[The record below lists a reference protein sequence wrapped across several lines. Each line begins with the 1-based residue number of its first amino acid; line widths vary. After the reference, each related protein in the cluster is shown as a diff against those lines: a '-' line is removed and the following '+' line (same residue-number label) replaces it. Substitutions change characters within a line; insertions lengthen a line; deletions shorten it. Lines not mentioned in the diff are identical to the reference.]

1 MVPTKAS
8 LEQHGTAEVGDDLG
22 DAGHRRTRSVMEDL
36 VDQLAALD
44 RSTSSVDSG
53 SGSGLAWGRT

>member
-1 MVPTKAS
+1 MVPTRAS
-8 LEQHGTAEVGDDLG
+8 LGQHRAAEAGDVLG

-44 RSTSSVDSG
+44 HSTSQANTE
-53 SGSGLAWGRT
+53 SGSGLVGRPS